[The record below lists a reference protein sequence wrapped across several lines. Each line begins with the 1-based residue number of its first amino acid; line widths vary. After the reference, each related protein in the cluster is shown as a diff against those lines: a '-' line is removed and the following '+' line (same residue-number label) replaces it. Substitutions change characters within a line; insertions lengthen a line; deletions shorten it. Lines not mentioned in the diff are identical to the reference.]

1 MCNKNNTTGV
11 TRGAGIDYPF
21 REHEFT
27 PGFCLGSCCSIFIV
41 WALFCMSFFYPFSIF
56 KHVLA
61 LTIKTLFR
69 KCKFC
74 WKIYLI
80 NLVSFQALTTVQ
92 MILEFR
98 ATLQLRIVEV
108 ELLTH
113 SRLVLASCC
122 VDNYLSICPFQLINV
137 LFDLRITTCMSN
149 GLRIMFTK
157 SAGRRNAV
165 DIHVDIHSNIYML
178 Q

>member
-1 MCNKNNTTGV
+1 MTYRRVCNKNNTTGA
-11 TRGAGIDYPF
+11 RCGAGIAYPS

-61 LTIKTLFR
+61 LTINTLFR

-74 WKIYLI
+74 WNIYLI

-98 ATLQLRIVEV
+98 ATLQLWIVEV
-108 ELLTH
+108 ELLTRRGHLH
-113 SRLVLASCC
+113 SQPSCFGVVLCR
-122 VDNYLSICPFQLINV
+122 QL
-137 LFDLRITTCMSN
+137 F
-149 GLRIMFTK
+149 
-157 SAGRRNAV
+157 
-165 DIHVDIHSNIYML
+165 IHVSFSIDQCLVWPSNYCMYVQWTMNYVNKISGP
-178 Q
+178 